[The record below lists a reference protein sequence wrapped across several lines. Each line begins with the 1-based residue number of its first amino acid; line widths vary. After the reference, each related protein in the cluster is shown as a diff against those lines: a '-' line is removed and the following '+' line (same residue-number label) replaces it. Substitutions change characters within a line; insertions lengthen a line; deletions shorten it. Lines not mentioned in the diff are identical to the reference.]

1 MIKKQ
6 KISDIENIGIDLV
19 EINRFKNKKFNRNI
33 TFYKKIFLKSEIE
46 YCTKFKSP
54 YEHFAGKFAIKE
66 AVKKSI
72 NEKISFKEIVTSH
85 NLSKP
90 QVILKK
96 KLNYNFLVS
105 VSHERD
111 FAIAMVIALDNE

>member
-1 MIKKQ
+1 MNSVMG
-6 KISDIENIGIDLV
+6 ISNIGIDIV
-19 EINRFKNKKFNRNI
+19 NIERFRNKEYKKNKF
-33 TFYKKIFLKSEIE
+33 FYEKIFTNSEIK
-46 YCTKFKSP
+46 YCFSFTNNS
-54 YEHFAGKFAIKE
+54 EHFAGKFAIKE